1 MFFTCIWKNLMN
13 NFINKNVKYID
24 SSKKVIKMAQRQ
36 RVRSKFKRLVK
47 RSKYLPQGIATT
59 LTVTII
65 AIIVLAPNAMALSVG
80 LYGLSDD
87 QKIGNSGSFTFLAK
101 VTVSSGEVV
110 PVHHLNVVLDS
121 TIFQFNPN
129 TGDTIGTA
137 SSAISSVVP
146 VGITPGNL
154 YNSAYGWAYGYFKA
168 YSYGYSHNYY
178 GVPGVNLYSGYGYGL
193 NGPQIYTWN
202 VTLLPENLDTGDHT
216 VRVDAITVGLTMND
230 FSSSTV
236 TFEVVG
242 GVSKTATVPS
252 SRTSITIDHTST
264 TKTKVVLRDL
274 TFIDSDIPGTLTTTL
289 LDSAPSTSQTVLA
302 GTDKTPIKF
311 VDITGFNFD
320 DGSAD
325 ITITYTN
332 TEVSSVDENALTL
345 YYWSS
350 SAGTWVQLSGIN
362 RDTAGD
368 TVKGTMDVD
377 LLSYIALA
385 APAKSAAPAQGAGP
399 GLPGVSA
406 SVTTNLEL
414 ELVSLQVAPGSS
426 VTVTITL
433 SSTSIM
439 SSGSI
444 TLTLPEN
451 LVYSDLRTV
460 NFDGT
465 NTLTGRTL
473 VVEKAS
479 GSGSTT
485 SRIFFTMSAPLD
497 STIKV
502 GEIYTITIDEIIIQG
517 MTVTYGTEQTV
528 TITITQPTVQSI
540 FSALDSRFIGI
551 SSPYTENRVPTVTD
565 IMNLV
570 DFRLVG
576 EVQP

>member
-1 MFFTCIWKNLMN
+1 
-13 NFINKNVKYID
+13 
-24 SSKKVIKMAQRQ
+24 MAQRQ
-36 RVRSKFKRLVK
+36 RVRSKFKRLAK

-146 VGITPGNL
+146 VGIAPGNL

-236 TFEVVG
+236 TFEVIG
-242 GVSKTATVPS
+242 GVSKTTTVPS

-274 TFIDSDIPGTLTTTL
+274 EFTDSDLPGTLSITL

-311 VDITGFNFD
+311 VDLSAFNFD

-332 TEVSSVDENALTL
+332 TEASSVDENALTL

-362 RDTAGD
+362 RDTAAD
-368 TVKGTMDVD
+368 TVQGTMDID
-377 LLSYIALA
+377 ILSYVALA
-385 APAKSAAPAQGAGP
+385 SPAKSTAPAQGAGP
-399 GLPGVSA
+399 GLPAVSA
-406 SVTTNLEL
+406 TVTTNLQQ
-414 ELVSLQVAPGSS
+414 VSLQAAPGSS

-433 SSTSIM
+433 SSTTIM
-439 SSGSI
+439 STGSI
-444 TLTLPEN
+444 TITLPEN
-451 LVYSDLRTV
+451 LQYSDLRTV

-473 VVEKAS
+473 VIEKSA

-485 SRIFFTMSAPLD
+485 SRIFFELTAPLD

-502 GEIYTITIDEIIIQG
+502 GEIYTVTIDEIIIQG
-517 MTVTYGTEQTV
+517 MAVTYGTVQTV
-528 TITITQPTVQSI
+528 TITIAQPTVASI
-540 FSALDSRFIGI
+540 FSALDSHFTEI
-551 SSPYTENRVPTVTD
+551 SSIYTENRVPTITD
-565 IMNLV
+565 IMNLL
-570 DFRLVG
+570 DFRLAG
-576 EVQP
+576 EVSP

>member
-1 MFFTCIWKNLMN
+1 MIN
-13 NFINKNVKYID
+13 NFINKNIKYID

-36 RVRSKFKRLVK
+36 RVRSKLERLSK
-47 RSKYLPQGIATT
+47 RSKYLPKGIATT

-110 PVHHLNVVLDS
+110 PLHHLNVVLDS

-137 SSAISSVVP
+137 SSAISSVMP
-146 VGITPGNL
+146 VGIAPGNL
-154 YNSAYGWAYGYFKA
+154 YSSAYGYAYGYFKA

-178 GVPGVNLYSGYGYGL
+178 GIPGVNLYSGYGYGF
-193 NGPQIYTWN
+193 NGPQTYTWN

-216 VRVDAITVGLTMND
+216 VRVDVITVGLTMND
-230 FSSSTV
+230 FPSSTV
-236 TFEVVG
+236 TFEVVA
-242 GVSKTATVPS
+242 GVSNTATVPS

-274 TFIDSDIPGTLTTTL
+274 EFTDSDLPGTLSITL

-311 VDITGFNFD
+311 IDLSAFNFA

-332 TEVSSVDENALTL
+332 TEASSVDENALTL

-385 APAKSAAPAQGAGP
+385 SPAKSAAPAQGAGP
-399 GLPGVSA
+399 GLPTVSA
-406 SVTTNLEL
+406 TVTTNLQ
-414 ELVSLQVAPGSS
+414 LVSLQVAPGSS

-473 VVEKAS
+473 VVERSA

-485 SRIFFTMSAPLD
+485 SHIFFTMSAPLD

-502 GEIYTITIDEIIIQG
+502 GEIYTVTIDEIIMQG
-517 MTVTYGTEQTV
+517 MAVTYGTEQTV

>member
-1 MFFTCIWKNLMN
+1 
-13 NFINKNVKYID
+13 
-24 SSKKVIKMAQRQ
+24 
-36 RVRSKFKRLVK
+36 
-47 RSKYLPQGIATT
+47 
-59 LTVTII
+59 
-65 AIIVLAPNAMALSVG
+65 
-80 LYGLSDD
+80 
-87 QKIGNSGSFTFLAK
+87 
-101 VTVSSGEVV
+101 
-110 PVHHLNVVLDS
+110 
-121 TIFQFNPN
+121 
-129 TGDTIGTA
+129 
-137 SSAISSVVP
+137 
-146 VGITPGNL
+146 
-154 YNSAYGWAYGYFKA
+154 
-168 YSYGYSHNYY
+168 
-178 GVPGVNLYSGYGYGL
+178 
-193 NGPQIYTWN
+193 
-202 VTLLPENLDTGDHT
+202 GDHT
-216 VRVDAITVGLTMND
+216 VRVDVITVGLTMND
-230 FSSSTV
+230 FPSSTV
-236 TFEVVG
+236 TFEVVA
-242 GVSKTATVPS
+242 GVSNTATVPS

-274 TFIDSDIPGTLTTTL
+274 TFTDSDIPGTLTTTL

-311 VDITGFNFD
+311 VDIAGFNFD

-385 APAKSAAPAQGAGP
+385 SPAKSAAPAQGAGP
-399 GLPGVSA
+399 GLPAVSA
-406 SVTTNLEL
+406 TVTTNLQ
-414 ELVSLQVAPGSS
+414 LVSLQVAPGSS

-473 VVEKAS
+473 VVERSA

-485 SRIFFTMSAPLD
+485 SHIFFTMSAPLD

-502 GEIYTITIDEIIIQG
+502 GEIYTVTIDEIIMQG
-517 MTVTYGTEQTV
+517 MAVTYGTEQTV

>member
-1 MFFTCIWKNLMN
+1 MIN
-13 NFINKNVKYID
+13 NFINKNIKYID

-36 RVRSKFKRLVK
+36 RVRSKFKRLSK
-47 RSKYLPQGIATT
+47 RSKYLPKGIATT

-110 PVHHLNVVLDS
+110 PLHHLNVVLDS

-137 SSAISSVVP
+137 SSAISSVMP
-146 VGITPGNL
+146 VGIALGNL
-154 YNSAYGWAYGYFKA
+154 YSSAYGYAYGYFKA

-178 GVPGVNLYSGYGYGL
+178 GIPGVNLYSGYGYGF
-193 NGPQIYTWN
+193 NGPQTYIWN

-216 VRVDAITVGLTMND
+216 VRVDVITVGLTMND
-230 FSSSTV
+230 FPSSTV
-236 TFEVVG
+236 TFEVVA
-242 GVSKTATVPS
+242 GVSNTATVPS

-274 TFIDSDIPGTLTTTL
+274 TFTDSDIPGTLTTTL

-311 VDITGFNFD
+311 VDIAGFNFD

-399 GLPGVSA
+399 GLPAVSA
-406 SVTTNLEL
+406 TVTTNLQ
-414 ELVSLQVAPGSS
+414 LVSLQVAPGSS

-433 SSTSIM
+433 SSTTIM
-439 SSGSI
+439 STGSI
-444 TLTLPEN
+444 TITLPEN
-451 LVYSDLRTV
+451 LQYSDLRTV

-473 VVEKAS
+473 VIEKSA

-485 SRIFFTMSAPLD
+485 SRIFFELTAPLD

-502 GEIYTITIDEIIIQG
+502 GEIYTVTIDEIIIQG
-517 MTVTYGTEQTV
+517 MAVTYGTVQTV
-528 TITITQPTVQSI
+528 TITIAQPTVASI
-540 FSALDSRFIGI
+540 FSALDSHFTEI
-551 SSPYTENRVPTVTD
+551 SSIYTENRVPTITD
-565 IMNLV
+565 IMNLL
-570 DFRLVG
+570 DFRLEG
-576 EVQP
+576 EV